1 MSGEMRAV
9 TLTGT
14 GGPEVMQVSTL
25 PIPRPGPG
33 QVLIA
38 VQAAGVNRPDIS
50 QRQGRYPVPAD
61 ASPIPGLEVAGTIA
75 ALGDGVEGFIPEQ
88 PVCAL
93 VHGGGYA
100 THALADAGTTLPL
113 PAPLS
118 MIEAAAL
125 PEVALTVE
133 FNMVQR
139 AGLQAGDWVL
149 IHGGSSGIGS
159 HAVERARALG
169 ARVIVTAGSDQKCSY
184 CTGLGAEAAINYK
197 TTDFV
202 QAVRDVTGGHG
213 ADVVL
218 DMVGGPYVTRNLQA
232 LADDGRYAVI
242 SLQGGREITA
252 DFEPLLRR
260 RLSIIGSTLRPLPPA
275 RKAALARDVV
285 RDVWPL
291 IAAGK
296 IRPQI
301 YQSFPLDRVADAHRL
316 MESGAHQGKIVL
328 TMG

>member
-133 FNMVQR
+133 FNVVQR

-169 ARVIVTAGSDQKCSY
+169 ARVIVTAGSDQKCGY